1 MISAVAC
8 PSPVILGRLCLL
20 KNEDIDRW
28 RFERQLA
35 ARGVSGIVGVDEAG
49 RGPLAG
55 PVVAAAVILPSHW
68 VSKGM
73 PEDLVAIN
81 DSKQLSE
88 TVRATLAG
96 RLLTTEGVRSAVAV
110 VDSLTIDRI
119 NILQATFQAMNEAIA
134 ALGTGLGHVLVDGNQ
149 RSSARWTQTP
159 VIKGDSLS
167 YSIAAA
173 SILAKTSRDR
183 LMEEYEEVYPGYG
196 FKDHKGYG
204 TPAHLAALA
213 KLGPCPI
220 HRRSFA
226 PMRIAQPDLFSL

>member
-1 MISAVAC
+1 MKKDAT
-8 PSPVILGRLCLL
+8 
-20 KNEDIDRW
+20 DRW
-28 RFERQLA
+28 KFERQLA

-55 PVVAAAVILPSHW
+55 PVVAAAVILPPRWISE
-68 VSKGM
+68 GM

-81 DSKQLSE
+81 DSKQLNE
-88 TVRATLAG
+88 AVRDKLAA
-96 RLLTTEGVRSAVAV
+96 RLLAMDEVRSAVAV

-134 ALGTGLGHVLVDGNQ
+134 ALGAGLGHVLVDGNH

-159 VIKGDSLS
+159 VVKGDSLS

-173 SILAKTSRDR
+173 SILAKTARDR
-183 LMEEYEEVYPGYG
+183 LMEEYEEIYPGYG
-196 FKDHKGYG
+196 FKAHKGYG
-204 TPAHLAALA
+204 TPAHLAALS
-213 KLGPCPI
+213 KLGPCLI